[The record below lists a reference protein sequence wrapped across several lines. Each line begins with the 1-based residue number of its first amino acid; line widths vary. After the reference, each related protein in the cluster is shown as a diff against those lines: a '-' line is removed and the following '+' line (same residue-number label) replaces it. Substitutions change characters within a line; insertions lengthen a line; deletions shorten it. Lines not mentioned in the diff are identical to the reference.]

1 MKNMFKKVS
10 FVLAV
15 ILIAL
20 TFTAC
25 SSSSEKKEAN
35 TFPKF
40 TGEDLEGNK
49 VTQEIFKKSPVT
61 VVNLW
66 FTGCKAC
73 IMEMPELQKK
83 AEEWKTKGVNTIGIC
98 ADIQGKEEVKN
109 EAKKILDSKGV
120 NYTNISIDSGEE
132 SDKFM
137 MNITT
142 FPTTLLVDRNGNI
155 IGDPILGT
163 IDNEKATEEIN
174 KRIDEIIAKDNK

>member
-1 MKNMFKKVS
+1 MKNMFKKIT

-15 ILIAL
+15 VFITL

-25 SSSSEKKEAN
+25 SNSSESVDAK

-40 TGEDLEGNK
+40 TGEDMAGNK
-49 VTQEIFKKSPVT
+49 VTEEVFKESPVT

-83 AEEWKTKGVNTIGIC
+83 SEEWKKKGVNTIGIC
-98 ADIQGKEEVKN
+98 ADIQGKEEVKK

-120 NYTNISIDSGEE
+120 TYRNLSIDSGEE

-137 MNITT
+137 MGITT

-155 IGDPILGT
+155 VGDPIYGT
-163 IDNEKATEEIN
+163 IDNEKATNEIN